1 MKKEKR
7 IKLVFETI
15 SKIAGFEIKPNKDFY
30 IIANGNKIKH
40 YINEDLIL
48 MRRMYNGIYLRS
60 DYSIFLILNG
70 DFKLEE
76 IKELLTG
83 EEKEFLKNFAF
94 DSLKKVEGRA
104 IIMFTIQDHGGAG
117 YALGLNALKLRF
129 EGLEFDKEYTK
140 EELKINERK
149 NQAITSIM

>member
-15 SKIAGFEIKPNKDFY
+15 SKIVGFEVKPNKNFY
-30 IIANGNKIKH
+30 ILANGKKIKYH
-40 YINEDLIL
+40 IRSDLTL
-48 MRRMYNGIYLRS
+48 MIEASKDIYLRS
-60 DYSIFLILNG
+60 EYTILPIFNG
-70 DFKLEE
+70 GYRLEE
-76 IKELLTG
+76 IKELLAD

-104 IIMFTIQDHGGAG
+104 IIMFTIQDHGGVG

>member
-1 MKKEKR
+1 MNKEDR
-7 IKLVFETI
+7 VRLVFETI
-15 SKIAGFEIKPNKDFY
+15 NKIAGFEVKPNKDFY
-30 IIANGNKIKH
+30 IWANGEKIKYH
-40 YINEDLIL
+40 I
-48 MRRMYNGIYLRS
+48 RS
-60 DYSIFLILNG
+60 DLTLMVEGSKGYYVRSDFTILPILKG
-70 DFKLEE
+70 GYKLEE
-76 IKELLTG
+76 IKELLTD

-140 EELKINERK
+140 EELKINEGKRRE
-149 NQAITSIM
+149 

>member
-1 MKKEKR
+1 MKKEER
-7 IKLVFETI
+7 VKLMFETI
-15 SKIAGFEIKPNKDFY
+15 SKIAGFEIKPDKEFY
-30 IIANGNKIKH
+30 IIENGIKIKH
-40 YINEDLIL
+40 YINENLIL

-76 IKELLTG
+76 IKELLAD
-83 EEKEFLKNFAF
+83 EEKEFLRNFAF

>member
-1 MKKEKR
+1 MNKEER
-7 IKLVFETI
+7 VKLMFETI

-40 YINEDLIL
+40 YINENLIL
-48 MRRMYNGIYLRS
+48 MRRMSNGIYLRS

-70 DFKLEE
+70 DYKLEE
-76 IKELLTG
+76 IKEPLLTD

-104 IIMFTIQDHGGAG
+104 IIMFTIQDHGGVG

-140 EELKINERK
+140 EELKINEGKRRE
-149 NQAITSIM
+149 